1 MITSCN
7 CYIVIS
13 IPDTHL
19 FLFFF
24 VIVLFVYRKSHFLAG
39 LVIHEIT
46 ACLHR
51 DKLIRSEVRRHRPLY
66 FNMKTRL

>member
-1 MITSCN
+1 MIITSHCFL
-7 CYIVIS
+7 ILIL
-13 IPDTHL
+13 DAHL
-19 FLFFF
+19 F
-24 VIVLFVYRKSHFLAG
+24 VIVLLFVYRKSHFLAG

-66 FNMKTRL
+66 FNTRTRL